1 MVKSLTTTIVTTK
14 STFVV
19 LMIYGILSNHEM
31 QGNEK
36 KFGVHILPNFGYKGL
51 GTKFGHEN
59 FGYTSKLI
67 HW

>member
-36 KFGVHILPNFGYKGL
+36 KIWGPHFAKFWVQRLGYKIWAQ
-51 GTKFGHEN
+51 KFW
-59 FGYTSKLI
+59 I
-67 HW
+67 HK